1 MKKLESTGWT
11 VVNVVY
17 ERELFKVLNIIILLI
32 SLISVA
38 LIVAISMAIYKNVT
52 KVLMPLD
59 DISLFADKVA
69 QGNLS
74 DTIEINTDDE
84 IGKVAKAFNIT
95 VENLRNYILEI
106 DNTLNSIAEGNL
118 DVSLENEYKGDF
130 IGIKNSLVNII
141 SSMNEVFREIGE
153 ATSQVKG
160 GSEQIASTSQTISQG
175 AADQASGI
183 EELTASINEIK

>member
-1 MKKLESTGWT
+1 MHPNADYILKTKINDLNDKEMINLSNAMSSQDKGTVKLGHGLNKKIAFYEKVESTGWT

-95 VENLRNYILEI
+95 V
-106 DNTLNSIAEGNL
+106 
-118 DVSLENEYKGDF
+118 
-130 IGIKNSLVNII
+130 
-141 SSMNEVFREIGE
+141 
-153 ATSQVKG
+153 
-160 GSEQIASTSQTISQG
+160 
-175 AADQASGI
+175 
-183 EELTASINEIK
+183 